1 VNTDNQVMDFLK
13 SLTLLYVE
21 DDEAAREQ
29 FSTFLK
35 HCSRLLIT
43 ATNGA
48 EGFEAYLKHNPDIII
63 TDIEMPIMDGL
74 LMANQ
79 IREQNKSVPI
89 IVLTAFEHS
98 EYFMK
103 AIDVAVY
110 KYVTKPVDVSRF
122 QEALLA
128 IAKRLMIEK
137 QRMNSIV
144 TSSNYK
150 WLSDLLAPPMILGE
164 LEQDILKSAIPMQQ
178 NIGSAEFTSI
188 KLPLNIVLRR
198 VYYSFKQEM
207 SGRLVPLAHVVEKMA
222 EPALIIQSLK
232 SGRIVIS
239 EERCGEEIAFGPN
252 GCLFQYTDYLEQV
265 TKLDTSD
272 DIDAFIVVIG
282 KSVLS
287 ELLEKELA
295 GRLLVGL
302 HTEALPSAAVNC
314 VPQHISAILYSSF
327 PNALTGNIRKLF
339 IQSKVLE
346 YISALAEHFANIKE
360 DSRLASPRKQVI
372 SQLREE
378 LMHLEGK
385 MPTLDEMG
393 RRYGMSTRQLNVEFK
408 ILNGGQSIYTF
419 IIEHRLKESHEALL
433 KTDLPMKIISA
444 NLGYSHVN
452 NFIIAFRKQ
461 FGYTPGSLRR
471 STGQSFHAV
480 PE

>member
-1 VNTDNQVMDFLK
+1 MNTDNQVMDFLK

-98 EYFMK
+98 EYFMI

-144 TSSNYK
+144 TSSNYR

-164 LEQDILKSAIPMQQ
+164 LEQDILKSAIPILK
-178 NIGSAEFTSI
+178 IG
-188 KLPLNIVLRR
+188 
-198 VYYSFKQEM
+198 
-207 SGRLVPLAHVVEKMA
+207 
-222 EPALIIQSLK
+222 
-232 SGRIVIS
+232 
-239 EERCGEEIAFGPN
+239 
-252 GCLFQYTDYLEQV
+252 
-265 TKLDTSD
+265 
-272 DIDAFIVVIG
+272 
-282 KSVLS
+282 
-287 ELLEKELA
+287 
-295 GRLLVGL
+295 
-302 HTEALPSAAVNC
+302 
-314 VPQHISAILYSSF
+314 
-327 PNALTGNIRKLF
+327 
-339 IQSKVLE
+339 
-346 YISALAEHFANIKE
+346 
-360 DSRLASPRKQVI
+360 
-372 SQLREE
+372 
-378 LMHLEGK
+378 
-385 MPTLDEMG
+385 
-393 RRYGMSTRQLNVEFK
+393 
-408 ILNGGQSIYTF
+408 
-419 IIEHRLKESHEALL
+419 
-433 KTDLPMKIISA
+433 
-444 NLGYSHVN
+444 
-452 NFIIAFRKQ
+452 
-461 FGYTPGSLRR
+461 
-471 STGQSFHAV
+471 
-480 PE
+480 